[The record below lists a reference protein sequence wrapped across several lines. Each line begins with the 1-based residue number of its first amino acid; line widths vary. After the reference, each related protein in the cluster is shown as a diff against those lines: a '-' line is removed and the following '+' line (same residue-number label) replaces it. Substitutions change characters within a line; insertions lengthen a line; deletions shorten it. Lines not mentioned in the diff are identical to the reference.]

1 MKTTKYKNSTIRFH
15 GEVDYKRVEEAAIIF
30 LKKVNKYRKNKSKG
44 IIQGGHDKRWNNR
57 RIGFYS
63 TFSR

>member
-44 IIQGGHDKRWNNR
+44 IIQGGHDKR
-57 RIGFYS
+57 
-63 TFSR
+63 